1 MPDHRE
7 QRADG
12 ISPGVRQTTRTRLV
26 TARLPMVN
34 VPRITRND
42 LPDLRA
48 RPILGGVV
56 SVIVPAHN
64 EEAVIARL
72 LSLLAIDE
80 DQPPSKHTL
89 GVLVVCNG
97 CTDRTSEI
105 ARAASGVT
113 VIETPTPSKAAALR
127 LGDEH
132 ARWFPRLY
140 VDADVE
146 LDAASAQELV
156 KAFQE
161 PGVMAASPTRTI
173 SRRGMHRMVSWYYD
187 VWEALPAVQEGLF
200 GRGVIAVS
208 AEGYERIRALPHLM
222 SDDMAMSAAFE
233 TSERRV
239 VPGATVVVHPAQNL
253 ERPPAPAHPCRRG
266 GPAGVRA
273 PPTGS
278 PGRPEA
284 QQHLRTDSRTTRAD
298 LVSVVRRRPSLALK
312 MPVFLAV
319 AVLARRRAACPS
331 PPRTTHLVEGREQPH
346 HRVTAVQRHR
356 TARRAAS
363 TTRPAPRRSCRGR
376 AGGSGCWRSAT
387 PSPAGPRA
395 DVPHRP
401 APGEPP

>member
-1 MPDHRE
+1 MVDPPPNAKIDTDCCFATFCDPRSTGFGSVVLTRCRNVQCHR
-7 QRADG
+7 
-12 ISPGVRQTTRTRLV
+12 
-26 TARLPMVN
+26 
-34 VPRITRND
+34 
-42 LPDLRA
+42 
-48 RPILGGVV
+48 ILNRVV
-56 SVIVPAHN
+56 SIVVPAHN
-64 EEAVIARL
+64 EEAVISRL
-72 LSLLAIDE
+72 LTKLARA
-80 DQPPSKHTL
+80 PL
-89 GVLVVCNG
+89 GSQAPVDVIVVCNG

-132 ARWFPRLY
+132 ARGFPRLY

-233 TSERRV
+233 ASERRV
-239 VPGATVVVHPAQNL
+239 VPGATVVVHPPRTWNDL
-253 ERPPAPAHPCRRG
+253 LRRRTR
-266 GPAGVRA
+266 AAVGVQQAYGLR
-273 PPTGS
+273 TGS

-284 QQHLRTDSRTTRAD
+284 QQHLRTDSRTTRAH

-312 MPVFLAV
+312 MPVFLSV
-319 AVLARRRAACPS
+319 AVLARRRATLSLAAHDYTTWLRDES
-331 PPRTTHLVEGREQPH
+331 SRTTV
-346 HRVTAVQRHR
+346 
-356 TARRAAS
+356 
-363 TTRPAPRRSCRGR
+363 
-376 AGGSGCWRSAT
+376 
-387 PSPAGPRA
+387 
-395 DVPHRP
+395 
-401 APGEPP
+401 